1 VSAASAPGTP
11 GAGGTASTTGPA
23 IYRHGVELSVE
34 GSYAD
39 LLSYLQAL
47 EALPQQLLWGSLEL
61 KVEQYP
67 HVVLTLR
74 LYTLSLESAW
84 VEL

>member
-1 VSAASAPGTP
+1 LPAAAAASA
-11 GAGGTASTTGPA
+11 TGPTL
-23 IYRHGVELSVE
+23 YRHGVELSVE

-47 EALPQQLLWGSLEL
+47 EALPQQLLWGNLEL

-67 HVVLTLR
+67 RVVLTLR
-74 LYTLSLESAW
+74 LYTLSLASAW